1 MNIQQII
8 TTFFRIANHF
18 ILNLEPVSLDSL
30 PPPYPGRPYMLYLHV
45 PFCESLCP
53 YCSFNRVL
61 FDEALARKY
70 FTALR
75 SEMRLVA
82 RQGYQFNALYVGG
95 GTPTILLDEL
105 AKTIDLAV
113 ELFDVK
119 MASCETNPDHLSTQ
133 LVNTLGPRIHRL
145 SVGIQSFDNKL
156 LKKINRYERFGS
168 GQEIFERI
176 QAFAHFFPT
185 FNVDLI
191 FNFPGQT
198 KEILLQ
204 DIQKVIQSGANQV
217 TFYPL
222 MVSPSVRSTLELA
235 VGIVDLDREKIY
247 YDQIIE
253 AMSQEFHQDSAWCFS
268 RKGKACI
275 DEYIVDYDE
284 FVGLGTSAFSYLNH
298 TLYVNTFSQ
307 DIYERSVHAGKS
319 PISAIR
325 RFGEHSAMCYRLMMD
340 LFGLQLDKKRY
351 RQTFGKSLERSLP
364 IELAL
369 LKLFG
374 AIDHDDPDTIVLS
387 PRGRYLEVVMMREF
401 FSGVNRFR
409 DQERQRLTQSIVR
422 TCTPNTD
429 ADQCAVQL
437 KSESTSR

>member
-18 ILNLEPVSLDSL
+18 ILNLEPTTLDSL
-30 PPPYPGRPYMLYLHV
+30 PPPDPGRPYMLYLHI

-53 YCSFNRVL
+53 YCSFNRVI
-61 FDEALARKY
+61 FDEALARRY
-70 FTALR
+70 FNVLR
-75 SEMRLVA
+75 SEMRLAA
-82 RQGYQFNALYVGG
+82 RQGYRFDSLYVGG

-113 ELFDVK
+113 ELFGVK
-119 MASCETNPDHLSTQ
+119 MASCETNPDHLTPQ
-133 LVNTLGPRIHRL
+133 LVETLAPRIHRL
-145 SVGIQSFDNKL
+145 SVGIQSFDNEL
-156 LKKINRYERFGS
+156 LKKINRYQRFGS

-176 QAFAHFFPT
+176 QSVAHFFPT

-198 KEILLQ
+198 QEVLLQ

-235 VGIVDLDREKIY
+235 VGIVNLDREKIY
-247 YDQIIE
+247 YEQIVE
-253 AMSQEFHQDSAWCFS
+253 AMNQEFHQDSAWCFS
-268 RKGKACI
+268 RKGDACI

-284 FVGLGTSAFSYLNH
+284 FIGLGTSAFSYLNH
-298 TLYVNTFSQ
+298 TLYINTFSQ
-307 DIYERSVHAGKS
+307 DIYEHAVRAGKS
-319 PISAIR
+319 PISAMR
-325 RFGEHSAMCYRLMMD
+325 RFSEHSAMCYRLMMD
-340 LFGLQLDKKRY
+340 LFGLRMDKKRY
-351 RQTFGKSLERSLP
+351 QQTFGKSLERSLP
-364 IELAL
+364 IELIL
-369 LKLFG
+369 LKLIG
-374 AIDHDDPDTIVLS
+374 AIDYNDPDTIVLS

-409 DQERQRLTQSIVR
+409 DQERQRLIQSAGRI
-422 TCTPNTD
+422 CTTNID
-429 ADQCAVQL
+429 ADRCTV
-437 KSESTSR
+437 